1 MKSNTVM
8 AISVLYWSSYRL
20 IIQLVVVV
28 QVPCIVAFT
37 VLSNPVIGHHLHRRR
52 PPPPPCSVGAMTGD
66 PGGFGNK
73 ASSQRPPSLSLPP
86 KTYDVYAL
94 QPRRDVMD
102 ADAAMREFFEGTA
115 LEWMPLFQQ
124 VTQTD
129 IPPPRPPPTTSDTD
143 TDGSESERGVPF
155 EMDTLSS
162 SSSSSS
168 PWKGLPGI
176 PTLESHRSVLADF
189 LDHVQASLVAIPV
202 DESTHEDENDRHFV
216 EEGRRML
223 VCGRFHVV
231 PYSSPTNRL
240 DNFDAVFGTCWN
252 EVYQLLT
259 SGEENTGSVIL
270 VPDCQSLEDLRRFVD
285 VNVQRPLQWMGLD
298 GLFEVTSF
306 QRGSPA
312 IRLIYRLSDIPTKDL
327 SDETEDNE

>member
-1 MKSNTVM
+1 
-8 AISVLYWSSYRL
+8 
-20 IIQLVVVV
+20 
-28 QVPCIVAFT
+28 
-37 VLSNPVIGHHLHRRR
+37 
-52 PPPPPCSVGAMTGD
+52 
-66 PGGFGNK
+66 
-73 ASSQRPPSLSLPP
+73 
-86 KTYDVYAL
+86 L

-124 VTQTD
+124 LTQTD
-129 IPPPRPPPTTSDTD
+129 IPPPRRPPTSGDTGA
-143 TDGSESERGVPF
+143 DGERGVTF
-155 EMDTLSS
+155 NMDALSS

-168 PWKGLPGI
+168 PWKELPGI

-312 IRLIYRLSDIPTKDL
+312 IRLIYMLSDIPTKDL

>member
-1 MKSNTVM
+1 M
-8 AISVLYWSSYRL
+8 AISVLYWSSYCL
-20 IIQLVVVV
+20 IIQLVVLVV
-28 QVPCIVAFT
+28 QVRSIVAFT
-37 VLSNPVIGHHLHRRR
+37 VPSPPGIGHHLHRRR
-52 PPPPPCSVGAMTGD
+52 RPPPCSVGAMEGD
-66 PGGFGNK
+66 QGGFGNQ
-73 ASSQRPPSLSLPP
+73 ASSQRPSPSLPP
-86 KTYDVYAL
+86 KTYDVHAL

-124 VTQTD
+124 LTQTD
-129 IPPPRPPPTTSDTD
+129 IPPRPPTTTSADTGA
-143 TDGSESERGVPF
+143 DGSGSERGVPF
-155 EMDTLSS
+155 AMDALS

-168 PWKGLPGI
+168 PWKELPGI

-189 LDHVQASLVAIPV
+189 LDQVQASLVAIPV
-202 DESTHEDENDRHFV
+202 DESTHEDENDLHFV

-252 EVYQLLT
+252 EVYHLLT

-312 IRLIYRLSDIPTKDL
+312 IRLIYMLSDIPTKDL
-327 SDETEDNE
+327 LDETEDNE